1 MSTNIEI
8 DGRNFVLRDDRPLR
22 QVMDEIE
29 AAASAAPTFI
39 TLSGDDRSISVLI
52 RPTTRVVISVEKAAH
67 VDTTGHIEPDHAS
80 WDLPFEDWEM

>member
-39 TLSGDDRSISVLI
+39 TLAGEDRRISVLI
-52 RPTTRVVISVEKAAH
+52 RPTTRVVISVEKAAP
-67 VDTTGHIEPDHAS
+67 VDTTRRVEPDHAS
-80 WDLPFEDWEM
+80 WDLPFEEWEL